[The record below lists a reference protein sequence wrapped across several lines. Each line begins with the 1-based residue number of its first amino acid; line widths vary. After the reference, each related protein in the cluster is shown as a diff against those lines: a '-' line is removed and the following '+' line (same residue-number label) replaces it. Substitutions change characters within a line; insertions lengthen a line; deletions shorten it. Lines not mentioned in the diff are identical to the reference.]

1 MILRNTA
8 LALLALGL
16 AASAARADMYRCEV
30 PGSNSPL
37 YTNDPHDTQGKKC
50 TVLSREINVVP
61 SQPKAAAKP
70 SAQGF
75 PRESPAAR
83 ATAKERQREIL
94 EKELARE
101 EDMLDK
107 AQKALDEQQAVR
119 YGNERNY
126 ARVLERLQ
134 PYKDNVELHQ
144 KNIEALR
151 RELRNLYP

>member
-1 MILRNTA
+1 MFRNTA
-8 LALLALGL
+8 LALLALGF
-16 AASAARADMYRCEV
+16 AASAAHADMYRCEV
-30 PGSNSPL
+30 PGTSSPL
-37 YTNDPHDTQGKKC
+37 YTNDPRDTQGKKC

-61 SQPKAAAKP
+61 APKAAAKP
-70 SAQGF
+70 SPQGF
-75 PRESPAAR
+75 PTESSSAR
-83 ATAKERQREIL
+83 ASAKERQREIL
-94 EKELARE
+94 ERELARE
-101 EDMLDK
+101 EDMLEK

-144 KNIEALR
+144 KNVEALR

>member
-1 MILRNTA
+1 MFRNTA
-8 LALLALGL
+8 LALLALGF
-16 AASAARADMYRCEV
+16 AASAAHADMYRCEV
-30 PGSNSPL
+30 PGSSSPL

-61 SQPKAAAKP
+61 AQKEAVKP
-70 SAQGF
+70 SSKSF
-75 PRESPAAR
+75 PTESSSDR
-83 ATAKERQREIL
+83 ASAKERQRGIL

-101 EDMLDK
+101 EAMLEK
-107 AQKALDEQQAVR
+107 AQKALEEQEAVR

-144 KNIEALR
+144 KNVDALR
-151 RELRNLYP
+151 RELRDLDR

>member
-1 MILRNTA
+1 MFRNTA
-8 LALLALGL
+8 LALLALGF
-16 AASAARADMYRCEV
+16 AATAAHADMFRCEI

-37 YTNDPHDTQGKKC
+37 YTNDPRDTQGKKC
-50 TVLSREINVVP
+50 TVLSHEITVVP
-61 SQPKAAAKP
+61 AQPKAAAKP
-70 SAQGF
+70 PQGF
-75 PRESPAAR
+75 PSESSSAR

-94 EKELARE
+94 ETELARE
-101 EDMLDK
+101 EGMLEK

-151 RELRNLYP
+151 RELRDLYR

>member
-1 MILRNTA
+1 MFRNTA
-8 LALLALGL
+8 LALLALGF
-16 AASAARADMYRCEV
+16 AASAAHADMYRCEV

-37 YTNDPHDTQGKKC
+37 YTNDPRDTQGKKC
-50 TVLSREINVVP
+50 TVLSHEINVVP
-61 SQPKAAAKP
+61 AQPKAATRP
-70 SAQGF
+70 PQGF
-75 PRESPAAR
+75 PSESSSAR
-83 ATAKERQREIL
+83 ASAKERQREIL

-144 KNIEALR
+144 KNVEALK
-151 RELRNLYP
+151 RELRNLYQ